1 MSERDKQD
9 KPVDPKQSLEY
20 WVALCQK
27 LFKEN
32 EELREKLR
40 SFRGY

>member
-1 MSERDKQD
+1 MTEEQ
-9 KPVDPKQSLEY
+9 PEVDPRTTVEY
-20 WVALCQK
+20 WFKLCQK
-27 LFKEN
+27 LMQEN